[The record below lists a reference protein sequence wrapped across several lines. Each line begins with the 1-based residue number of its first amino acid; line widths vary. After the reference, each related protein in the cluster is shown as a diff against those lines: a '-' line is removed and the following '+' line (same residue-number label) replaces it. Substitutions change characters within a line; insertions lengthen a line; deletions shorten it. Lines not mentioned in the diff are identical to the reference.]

1 MMIVII
7 AHGDHDNGGEDD
19 QKTKQAPENKV
30 VMKSWLFWCSN
41 YGDCEGDDDDC

>member
-1 MMIVII
+1 MMMVVI

-19 QKTKQAPENKV
+19 QKTKQAAENKV

-41 YGDCEGDDDDC
+41 YCEGDDDDC

>member
-1 MMIVII
+1 MMMVAI
-7 AHGDHDNGGEDD
+7 AHGDHDNGGE
-19 QKTKQAPENKV
+19 APENKV